1 MTELMPRQ
9 RIIDLLER
17 RVRALSMAR
26 RIDRGD
32 VDASIILH
40 WLGQT
45 PCVLAMK
52 GANEYIHAARLQ
64 MERIEA
70 AARAWAD
77 LTNRSRVFHEIHY
90 YFICWDA
97 VWKRLKVIKKR
108 AGFSSLKPILQKH
121 HVEAEH
127 YVFGRGQLEHYD
139 EWLDGRPRYPSLAAW
154 DAGNLHGSAYS
165 LAGRQWDVS
174 RASLERLERLVHE
187 FADAVMVEGRQKL
200 MAQEMNK
207 A

>member
-1 MTELMPRQ
+1 MPRRQ
-9 RIIDLLER
+9 IIDLLER
-17 RVRALSMAR
+17 RVRALGMLQ
-26 RIDRGD
+26 RINRGG

-45 PCVLAMK
+45 PCVIAMK
-52 GANEYIHAARLQ
+52 SAHEYLQAARIQ
-64 MERIEA
+64 IDRIESA
-70 AARAWAD
+70 VRAWED

-90 YFICWDA
+90 YFICWA
-97 VWKRLKVIKKR
+97 TVWKLLELIKKR
-108 AGFSSLKPILQKH
+108 SGFTSLKPIMQKYR
-121 HVEAEH
+121 VEGEY

-139 EWLDGRPRYPSLAAW
+139 EWLDGRPKYPSLAAW
-154 DAGNLHGSAYS
+154 DAGNLHGSRYS

-187 FADAVMVEGRQKL
+187 FADAVMIEGRHKL
-200 MAQEMNK
+200 MTREMNK